1 MERKDIKL
9 NNIVVVKTGIA
20 WGNKKGTITHVTKLK
35 THRHDLVCCAA
46 QNVVHASD
54 YNNECGTKTR
64 SWFEDVSDLRLATPE
79 ERKLYA
85 QGITKISE

>member
-35 THRHDLVCCAA
+35 THRQDMVCCAA
-46 QNVVHASD
+46 RNVLHDSD
-54 YNNECGTKTR
+54 YNTECKTKTR
-64 SWFEDVSDLRLATPE
+64 SWFELISDLRLATPE
-79 ERKLYA
+79 ERKLYS
-85 QGITKISE
+85 QGITRISE